1 MISLLVSGVGGSLA
15 KGGIYNMRIQWFG
28 QSCFMIISDSGVTI
42 ITDPFGKPLPY
53 RLPDKQPDIVTVS
66 HDHPDHNNTKVL
78 KGNFELVKK
87 PVETEI
93 KGVKIKG
100 IVTYHDN
107 SGGKK
112 RGQNIVFKLTVD
124 EITICHLG
132 DLGHVLNEDQVQAIG
147 DVDILLLPVG
157 GRVTIDAAAA
167 AAVKAQLHPTI
178 TIPMHFR
185 TKAMGLF
192 GMMLNNVSNFLDLT
206 ADQKIE
212 LSELAVTKEELEE
225 KSGVITLS
233 YQQI

>member
-1 MISLLVSGVGGSLA
+1 
-15 KGGIYNMRIQWFG
+15 MRIQWFG

-66 HDHPDHNNTKVL
+66 HDHPDHNNTKAL

-157 GRVTIDAAAA
+157 GGS
-167 AAVKAQLHPTI
+167 QLI
-178 TIPMHFR
+178 LQMQQLLKLNCIPQSRFQCISVR
-185 TKAMGLF
+185 RQWAFLGCCSI
-192 GMMLNNVSNFLDLT
+192 ML
-206 ADQKIE
+206 
-212 LSELAVTKEELEE
+212 
-225 KSGVITLS
+225 VISL
-233 YQQI
+233 I